1 MIIVSGLLCTGF
13 CSCNQDE
20 NVQSPDQAYE
30 QAFTGLL
37 TRTASNGDPEH
48 GDTYRIMAYS
58 KTSNGLIQNTNQS
71 GSYAY
76 DLNGDYS
83 VGSIVP
89 VAVNNSTY
97 QTSLSDGK
105 LVRNGANGL
114 HLTAGD
120 YYVSMIHPC
129 VPVHQA
135 SGLGYLAVFNRTDK
149 VYASQPLDKNGD
161 ETMNPFEIS
170 VASNRQWQDANG
182 VVMHPL
188 MSAISVYFYSRYY
201 AESDT
206 NLANPLSIGF
216 TVEETKLVNVGNSG
230 WYNPMQEMVYPNYN
244 YKSKTVYSKDV
255 ETNGTENEEPFTAL
269 ASFASFTDKDG
280 KPAQAKYAVETIP
293 VFPSDYRGPDMGGSA
308 YVIPM
313 TLQVKLRNSSN
324 NLVNKASIPVSIE
337 IKRNKLYRFYINF
350 TSEQIKIAYTVADWN
365 YQDDNY
371 TDLGG
376 DLGGLIDYA
385 TISWNG
391 SGSWS
396 NSDTNQQIE

>member
-1 MIIVSGLLCTGF
+1 MIIMLGF
-13 CSCNQDE
+13 VCGGFSSCSQDE
-20 NVQSPDQAYE
+20 NVQSPEQAYE

-37 TRTASNGDPEH
+37 TRAAANGNPEH

-58 KTSNGLIQNTNQS
+58 KTGNGLIQNTNQY

-89 VAVNNSTY
+89 VTVNNSTY
-97 QTSLSDGK
+97 QTALSNGQ

-120 YYVSMIHPC
+120 YYVSMIYPC
-129 VPVHQA
+129 VPVYSA

-149 VYASQPLDKNGD
+149 VYASQPLDKSGNG
-161 ETMNPFEIS
+161 TMNPFEIS
-170 VASNRQWQDANG
+170 VSSNRQWQDAGG

-188 MSAISVYFYSRYY
+188 MSAISVYFYSRFY
-201 AESDT
+201 AEDDPDHT
-206 NLANPLSIGF
+206 HPLSIGF
-216 TVEETKLVNVGNSG
+216 TVEEIKLVNAGSNG

-255 ETNGTENEEPFTAL
+255 VTNGTENEEPFTAL
-269 ASFASFTDKDG
+269 ASFAEFTDKDG
-280 KPAQAKYAVETIP
+280 KSAQAKYEVINIP

-313 TLQVKLRNSSN
+313 TLQVKLKNSSN
-324 NLVNKASIPVSIE
+324 NLFNKASIPVSIE

-350 TSEQIKIAYTVADWN
+350 TSEQIEIAYRVADWN
-365 YQDDNY
+365 YQDGSY

-376 DLGGLIDYA
+376 NLGGLIDYA

-391 SGSWS
+391 SGDWS
-396 NSDTNQQIE
+396 NSGTNQQIE